1 MGNYCGKYSKESKHP
16 VLKVLA
22 VLLVLLALLLAG
34 ACAFLF
40 SRYTWVAGGLREK
53 GAADM
58 DLRGEALSLVDFEE
72 LTRAFPD
79 CDILW
84 NVPLQGGRV
93 PSDTASVSVSVS
105 HLTEADW
112 QALELFPNLTELY
125 AWGCRDYAALLDY
138 QDRHPQCR
146 VHFTVSLGDQEY
158 PDDSQSI
165 TVSDADAAQLE
176 QLLPYLPNLTRVELT
191 GQAPGDGEMEALI
204 AAFPDIRFRWPI
216 SLGSTTVDSAV
227 EELDLQGLQ
236 VGFDDLCRLLK
247 WMPNLRRVELTGCP
261 LTDEQVIQLATAYPD
276 CDFLWELQIDGKTF
290 RTDVEELDVSGWQV
304 ESPSQIEALLP
315 CFFNLERVVMCGCGL
330 DDETMDAL
338 NQRYADIRFVWSV
351 RIKDVDVRT
360 DATWFY
366 PFKYYRDMIVEEED
380 LYPLRYCT
388 DMEAIDIGHMTQV
401 RTCEWIRNMP
411 NLKYLILAETGIT
424 DISPLSD
431 LKNLKFLEIFTTKIT
446 DYSPLLECTA
456 LEDLNLGN
464 TYGDPGPILQM
475 TWLKN
480 LWWSGIEGSQGLPCS
495 DAPQRLREA
504 LLNTKM
510 KFNLETPNANNGWRQ
525 LQNYYDMRD
534 LMDVF
539 YLT

>member
-1 MGNYCGKYSKESKHP
+1 MVIHKKRSLQS
-16 VLKVLA
+16 VLR
-22 VLLVLLALLLAG
+22 VLLALIVLLALSLALG
-34 ACAFLF
+34 FGYLF
-40 SRYTWVAGGLREK
+40 SRYAWVAGGFREK
-53 GAADM
+53 DSAWM
-58 DLRGEALSLVDFEE
+58 NLRGEKLTLEEFDE
-72 LTRAFPD
+72 LTQALPE

-84 NVPLQGGRV
+84 DVPIQGTTV
-93 PSDTASVSVSVS
+93 PSDSREVTVSD
-105 HLTEADW
+105 LTGTDW

-216 SLGSTTVDSAV
+216 SLGSTTVDSAA

-315 CFFNLERVVMCGCGL
+315 CFFNLERVIMCGCGL

-338 NQRYADIRFVWSV
+338 NQRYEDIRFVWSV
-351 RIKDVDVRT
+351 RIKDVDIRT

-366 PFKYYRDMIVEEED
+366 PFKYYRSMVVEEKD

-388 DMEAIDIGHMTQV
+388 DLEVIDIGHMGGV
-401 RTCEWIRNMP
+401 KTCEWAAFMP
-411 NLKYLILAETGIT
+411 SLEYLIIGETGIS
-424 DISPLSD
+424 DLSPLT
-431 LKNLKFLEIFTTKIT
+431 NLKKLRYLEMFTIPVE
-446 DYSPLLECTA
+446 DYSPLLGCTG
-456 LEDLNLGN
+456 LEDLNLGL
-464 TYGDPGPILQM
+464 TYGDPNVIAQM

-480 LWWSGIEGSQGLPCS
+480 LWWC
-495 DAPQRLREA
+495 DANGANDAQRREA
-504 LLNTKM
+504 VTRMCENLKETKIAIYVDH
-510 KFNLETPNANNGWRQ
+510 PGAGGWRN
-525 LQNYYDMRD
+525 LPNYFKMRD
-534 LMDVF
+534 LMDMF